1 MSTKAEQK
9 LLSVK
14 NQGRVLVS
22 RRRSSRVMRNGKREG
37 GRRGEEVEKEQE
49 MRI

>member
-37 GRRGEEVEKEQE
+37 GTLAGEVEKEQA